1 MNKPI
6 RGLLAAALT
15 LALCNTAAAIEVQ
28 LFNFDVGTG
37 IGLDDPTPRAP
48 VGGNPGKTL
57 GEQRQIAYQYAADL
71 WSAVLDGDVPVR
83 VIASTQ
89 PLSCT
94 PTSGTLAQAG
104 SRFTIANFPGG
115 LANTRYHIA
124 IAKGILNQDF
134 ATDFDILTQFNG
146 AIGVNPNCLTG
157 SDWYYGLDGA
167 TPPGRINFLNV
178 VMHEIAHGLGFSG
191 FENVTSGA
199 LSGGIPSIYATYA
212 FDNTQQKLVREMTNA
227 ERVASFVNDGN
238 LVWTGANVTGQASLL
253 LDNAVLFQATAP
265 AAIAG
270 NVYATVP
277 AAFGPPA
284 APGNFTGAV
293 VLADDGSANPTLACG
308 PLANAGAIA
317 GNIALVDRGV
327 CPFVDK
333 VRNAQSAGATGVL
346 IGNNVA
352 GLQAPGGDGPDV
364 TIPVLGI
371 SLDTANAFKTNADG
385 LTVAL
390 SVSDTQ
396 LQGADPA
403 GRVQLYAPSARA
415 PGSTYSHFDT
425 RVAPNA
431 LMEPFNTASV
441 QAHLN
446 VDLTAALFED
456 EGWPL
461 DKGTAFLGSCN
472 TGVPVQEDGGLVI
485 GANLI
490 AQERVCR
497 LGARNPGQYVACVTE
512 HAERLRD
519 GGVISQTAFRRINAC
534 AVQNR

>member
-1 MNKPI
+1 MNKPAL
-6 RGLLAAALT
+6 RLLTVALSLGLCT
-15 LALCNTAAAIEVQ
+15 SAAAIDVQ
-28 LFNFDVGTG
+28 LFNFDTGTG
-37 IGLDDPTPRAP
+37 VGLDDPSPRAP
-48 VGGNPGKTL
+48 VGGNPGQTL
-57 GEQRQIAYQYAADL
+57 GQQRQIAYQYAADL

-89 PLSCT
+89 PLPCT
-94 PTSGTLAQAG
+94 PTAGTLAQAG

-115 LANTRYHIA
+115 LPNTRYHIA

-134 ATDFDILTQFNG
+134 ATDYDILTQFNG

-191 FENVTSGA
+191 FENVSTGA

-238 LVWTGANVTGQASLL
+238 LVWTGGNVTGQAGLL
-253 LDNAVLFQATAP
+253 LDNAVVFQATAP

-270 NVYATVP
+270 STFATVP
-277 AAFGPPA
+277 AAFGPAATPA
-284 APGNFTGAV
+284 NFNGGV
-293 VLADDGSANPTLACG
+293 VIADDGTGAPTLACE
-308 PLANAGAIA
+308 PLANAAAIA

-333 VRNAQSAGATGVL
+333 ARNAQAAGATGVL
-346 IGNNVA
+346 IANNVA
-352 GLQAPGGDGPDV
+352 GLQAPGGDGPDI

-371 SLDTANAFKTNADG
+371 SLETGDVFKANADG
-385 LTVAL
+385 LAVSL
-390 SVSDTQ
+390 SVSATQ
-396 LQGADPA
+396 LQGADPE
-403 GRVQLYAPSARA
+403 GRVQLYAPTARS

-425 RVAPNA
+425 RVTPNA

-446 VDLTAALFED
+446 IDLTAALFED

-461 DKGTAFLGSCN
+461 DKGTAFLGSCD
-472 TGVPVQEDGGLVI
+472 TGVPVQEEGGLVI
-485 GANLI
+485 GANLV
-490 AQERVCR
+490 AQDRVCR
-497 LGARNPGQYVACVTE
+497 LAAANQARYVACVTE

-519 GGVISQTAFRRINAC
+519 AGVISQAAFRRVNTC